1 MSFEIGPISPYQAT
15 GAIRRTEPATSRFSV
30 DLARPSAA
38 AGRAGSTSAQAADS
52 AELSLPAHP
61 PTEVLDAI
69 GAAAARAAELRADNR
84 ELHFSKD
91 EATGR
96 VIVQVR
102 DLEGNVI
109 RTIPPSKALDIMS
122 GAQI

>member
-30 DLARPSAA
+30 DLARPAPAA
-38 AGRAGSTSAQAADS
+38 PAPAHAADS